1 MSLKIQA
8 PNNTPFI
15 SSTRYSYRYIQI
27 FLPTRKQKVLISIT
41 KNVRGFNLARLLQ
54 IKKNQ
59 MWDFGKRGKPEYR
72 AKTLSQQI
80 IYKPTIYQANC
91 HPTSF
96 REPLHWLLGCD
107 PIPKARR
114 EVLRMLS
121 TRKRTALLFYRRCI
135 LEASQLSDWSCQKLR
150 FVICLK
156 INKFL
161 INRGRTIS
169 RNCRLKRCK
178 PWEWHF

>member
-1 MSLKIQA
+1 
-8 PNNTPFI
+8 
-15 SSTRYSYRYIQI
+15 
-27 FLPTRKQKVLISIT
+27 
-41 KNVRGFNLARLLQ
+41 
-54 IKKNQ
+54 
-59 MWDFGKRGKPEYR
+59 MWDFGKRGKPEYWG
-72 AKTLSQQI
+72 KTGILGENPLAVDYITNKLNTHMVS
-80 IYKPTIYQANC
+80 KPEWNPTMVEGEFSHHCNRTALHFWTEATQFKSSWWLDPVRGFQANC

-150 FVICLK
+150 FVICFK
-156 INKFL
+156 INKF
-161 INRGRTIS
+161 
-169 RNCRLKRCK
+169 
-178 PWEWHF
+178 